1 MDSKAVSTRKVSLI
15 RYAALIIGIACFF
28 LTFVPFTRIAL
39 VGSMF
44 GDYIIYALTAIGV
57 TLSIYSILKSQNKIV
72 PIVSLIFSLSLPIF
86 LLLLI
91 VLLFTGTIDFAP

>member
-1 MDSKAVSTRKVSLI
+1 MDRKAVSTRRVRFIRYTSLI
-15 RYAALIIGIACFF
+15 MGIACFF
-28 LTFVPFTRIAL
+28 LTFVPPTRIAL

-57 TLSIYSILKSQNKIV
+57 TLSIYSILKSKNKIV

-86 LLLLI
+86 FVLLI